1 MSVEEIIYN
10 YIFEE
15 RHIEYSDKKKLE
27 QGIIHYVE
35 DNGLDAMS
43 KNMDDVQ
50 KRQLIEAFIEPMFNV
65 SEEARVYFENYDL
78 LMKLKLLS
86 NRLLDIAEMTYRGR
100 STDVDVAQLKDELSY
115 IVDQMYN
122 DESLRKSVDLEV
134 SECLLD
140 LDYIMG
146 ITDKMSIRLSRRV
159 KVIMFIRIHDF
170 VPKTRALGPEER
182 FAIWFQ
188 GCNRMCKGCMSPE
201 TRNVK
206 SGHLIET
213 EDIYN
218 YILQQKSIEGI
229 TISGGEPFLQI
240 DGLYELLAK
249 ICKRTTLGVMLYT
262 GYTVTELR
270 KLGNDRIDEILDSY
284 VDILIDGQY
293 IDELN
298 DGINLRGSSN
308 QNVIFLTDRYKG
320 YRDLFNKK
328 GRNVEIYATPKN
340 VVMVGVPTKTTL
352 QEWHKITAKDGQ
364 CELSV

>member
-100 STDVDVAQLKDELSY
+100 STDVDVAQLKDEISY

-159 KVIMFIRIHDF
+159 KVI
-170 VPKTRALGPEER
+170 
-182 FAIWFQ
+182 
-188 GCNRMCKGCMSPE
+188 
-201 TRNVK
+201 
-206 SGHLIET
+206 
-213 EDIYN
+213 
-218 YILQQKSIEGI
+218 
-229 TISGGEPFLQI
+229 
-240 DGLYELLAK
+240 
-249 ICKRTTLGVMLYT
+249 
-262 GYTVTELR
+262 
-270 KLGNDRIDEILDSY
+270 
-284 VDILIDGQY
+284 
-293 IDELN
+293 
-298 DGINLRGSSN
+298 
-308 QNVIFLTDRYKG
+308 
-320 YRDLFNKK
+320 
-328 GRNVEIYATPKN
+328 
-340 VVMVGVPTKTTL
+340 
-352 QEWHKITAKDGQ
+352 
-364 CELSV
+364 

>member
-1 MSVEEIIYN
+1 
-10 YIFEE
+10 
-15 RHIEYSDKKKLE
+15 
-27 QGIIHYVE
+27 
-35 DNGLDAMS
+35 
-43 KNMDDVQ
+43 
-50 KRQLIEAFIEPMFNV
+50 
-65 SEEARVYFENYDL
+65 
-78 LMKLKLLS
+78 
-86 NRLLDIAEMTYRGR
+86 
-100 STDVDVAQLKDELSY
+100 
-115 IVDQMYN
+115 
-122 DESLRKSVDLEV
+122 
-134 SECLLD
+134 
-140 LDYIMG
+140 
-146 ITDKMSIRLSRRV
+146 
-159 KVIMFIRIHDF
+159 MFIRIHDF